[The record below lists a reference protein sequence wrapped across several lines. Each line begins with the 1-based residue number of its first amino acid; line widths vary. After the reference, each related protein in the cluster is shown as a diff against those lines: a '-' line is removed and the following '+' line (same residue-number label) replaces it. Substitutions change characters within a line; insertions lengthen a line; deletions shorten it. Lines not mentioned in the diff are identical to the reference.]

1 MSQQPKKMNNTLW
14 GIPFW
19 VLAIPCLGIA
29 TLYYF
34 LWPKP
39 KENQLRPLWVHFVLR
54 WFHSLVW
61 VLLAG
66 ACLLWGAGSGLGN
79 PISLLAGL
87 VYLVFIGTMI
97 FEKLKANS

>member
-1 MSQQPKKMNNTLW
+1 MNNTLW

-19 VLAIPCLGIA
+19 VLSIPCLGIA
-29 TLYYF
+29 SLYYF

-39 KENQLRPLWVHFVLR
+39 KENNLRPTWAHIVLR

-61 VLLAG
+61 TLLAG
-66 ACLLWGAGSGLGN
+66 ACLLWAAGSNSGN
-79 PISLLAGL
+79 LISLLAGL
-87 VYLVFIGTMI
+87 VYLVFMGTMI